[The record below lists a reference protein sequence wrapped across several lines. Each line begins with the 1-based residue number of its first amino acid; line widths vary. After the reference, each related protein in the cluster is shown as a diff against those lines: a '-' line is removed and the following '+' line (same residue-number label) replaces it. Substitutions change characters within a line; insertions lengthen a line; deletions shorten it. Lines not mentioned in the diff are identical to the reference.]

1 MDSQWKRNQG
11 PGGGEE
17 QSLFW
22 KTLMEVRGPLNRC
35 EPPVSHRNWPRCHL
49 GWPFSSCSSQF
60 TKHFTS
66 TVTYLALAWSRWA
79 FWAANPPVRHLP
91 PSSSFFCL
99 VFCVVMSFFFLIQ
112 GTKSENVMEV
122 AGSFHVLMR
131 NTANWPVRPHD
142 LHRGCHWLYWMEL
155 SEHSVSAVYPLKQSD
170 FLLTELDSG
179 ITYCKGRRQLIKFV
193 SGLPPGNLFSP
204 GWFLSG
210 PWHVLI
216 GMTLLAD
223 AEGRQTPAGSQLLK
237 CSTWHFL

>member
-1 MDSQWKRNQG
+1 MYDGHSHLAHHSSQSTSHPLPRTWLS
-11 PGGGEE
+11 PGAGGHSE
-17 QSLFW
+17 QP
-22 KTLMEVRGPLNRC
+22 TLLLCIYPL
-35 EPPVSHRNWPRCHL
+35 PVSSFAGFAVWSCH
-49 GWPFSSCSSQF
+49 
-60 TKHFTS
+60 
-66 TVTYLALAWSRWA
+66 
-79 FWAANPPVRHLP
+79 
-91 PSSSFFCL
+91 
-99 VFCVVMSFFFLIQ
+99 FFLIQ

-131 NTANWPVRPHD
+131 KTANWPVRPHN
-142 LHRGCHWLYWMEL
+142 LHRSRHWLPWMAL

-170 FLLTELDSG
+170 FLLTDLDSE

-223 AEGRQTPAGSQLLK
+223 AERRQTLAGSLLLK
-237 CSTWHFL
+237 CSAWHFL